1 MARTAIARL
10 TRRQAIAASAIIGH
24 VYRHRLTSRTRTVT
38 DVERRHRPH
47 AEPIEN
53 ASHIAYAGER
63 IRIVLDGT
71 VRVSPQTFERDWV
84 RVR

>member
-1 MARTAIARL
+1 MARTATAQL
-10 TRRQAIAASAIIGH
+10 TRRQALAAAAIIGH

-47 AEPIEN
+47 AEPVET
-53 ASHIAYAGER
+53 AGHIAYAGER
-63 IRIVLDGT
+63 IRIVLDGV
-71 VRVSPQTFERDWV
+71 VRVSPQTFERDWM